1 MASSLVGLV
10 CTWPKLG
17 VEAAP
22 NAGAEPPPKP
32 PNVLPELP
40 PKLGVAAAAL
50 DAGAPKDGVLS
61 APKPPDSVHNAQ
73 SKCMRP

>member
-1 MASSLVGLV
+1 MGLI

-17 VEAAP
+17 VDAAP
-22 NAGAEPPPKP
+22 NAGAGPPPNP
-32 PNVLPELP
+32 PNPLPEPP

-61 APKPPDSVHNAQ
+61 APKPPSSLH
-73 SKCMRP
+73 STK